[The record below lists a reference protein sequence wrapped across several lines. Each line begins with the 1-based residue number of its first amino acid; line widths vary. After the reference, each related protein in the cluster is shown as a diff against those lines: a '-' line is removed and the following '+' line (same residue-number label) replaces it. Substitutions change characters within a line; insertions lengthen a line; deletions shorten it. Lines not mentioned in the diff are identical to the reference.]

1 MKNNILGFEHD
12 NTASGRASRAL
23 SIPGLTLAEV
33 PLFVIEMGG
42 EQNFTEESNARYWY
56 FYFEGKEIFLSSVM
70 VK

>member
-33 PLFVIEMGG
+33 PLLVIEMGG
-42 EQNFTEESNARYWY
+42 GQNFTEESNARY
-56 FYFEGKEIFLSSVM
+56 
-70 VK
+70 